1 MEKYLNTDKSNK
13 KSLPKYIIK
22 FNHLLKKSEAD
33 QWDSFVC
40 SINRGGSCTVI
51 CLPAKVEFVTPM
63 IRSTAYT
70 NQRTKINPTI
80 VQHTAQRLLDIAIF

>member
-1 MEKYLNTDKSNK
+1 MEKYLNADKSNK
-13 KSLPKYIIK
+13 KALLKYIIK

-40 SINRGGSCTVI
+40 SINRGLCTVI
-51 CLPAKVEFVTPM
+51 CLPAEVEFVIPM

-70 NQRTKINPTI
+70 NQRTEIDPTI
-80 VQHTAQRLLDIAIF
+80 VQHTVQRLLDIAIF